1 VDDITPGQEAA
12 IVLPYQEPPL
22 PADWSDQP
30 WLIRAALDARS
41 TPSGSSCIACA
52 LSDADSLLAA
62 RDGARALLVLGD
74 AVGGGLEGGIDEEA
88 LSATGTSVFTVH
100 FGAPGDEATSTAIM
114 EDLARANGGFYQYAT
129 STGDVDRAFDRMATW
144 LRRPADY
151 AFAWDAAALPP
162 GSISVGL
169 AEGADLRIG
178 GVAVE
183 LILDTSGSM
192 DADLGKRKRIDV
204 AKRSL
209 SRLVADSLPEGLP
222 VALRTFKAGTR
233 AKPSCATRLS
243 VKLGPLDKAA
253 MLKRIDRIKI
263 GKGTKTPLAAAIEA
277 AGGDIGGVEGPRI
290 VVLVTDGAETCGGD
304 PEAAVRALVAA
315 GIDTTVNIVGLALDD
330 EGLKGQMASWA
341 DAGGGTF
348 VDAQDQA
355 GLSAGIA
362 AALRAP
368 FRVYDAKGALVGD
381 GIVGDAAVTVQPGT
395 YRVEVLSEPPIVIED
410 VVVAPGSGAQLTV
423 GGEGG

>member
-1 VDDITPGQEAA
+1 MQDWAAVGAGSYDI
-12 IVLPYQEPPL
+12 
-22 PADWSDQP
+22 
-30 WLIRAALDARS
+30 
-41 TPSGSSCIACA
+41 
-52 LSDADSLLAA
+52 
-62 RDGARALLVLGD
+62 ARAGGD
-74 AVGGGLEGGIDEEA
+74 IE
-88 LSATGTSVFTVH
+88 
-100 FGAPGDEATSTAIM
+100 
-114 EDLARANGGFYQYAT
+114 
-129 STGDVDRAFDRMATW
+129 RAFDRMATW
-144 LRRPADY
+144 LRRPAPYTFSWQADI
-151 AFAWDAAALPP
+151 APP
-162 GSISVGL
+162 GSITVAL
-169 AEGADLRIG
+169 AEGADVRIG

-330 EGLKGQMASWA
+330 EGLKEQMASWA

-362 AALRAP
+362 AALQAP

-410 VVVAPGSGAQLTV
+410 VVVAPGSGAKLTV